1 MKFIRSHFIS
11 IISILICVFLG
22 LYYVRLSARDLVFM
36 DYWRNIVQLVQPVM
50 EGKCRIELLWNSSIG
65 QRNFLQLFLLALNIK
80 YLKLNCIWEVN
91 AGILVMG
98 ASAILLYY
106 MWNKALS
113 EKIKNNKCGAVL
125 KQVCFIPVILTIFNL
140 NQWEILS
147 LQFSFVFMMRILS
160 YLAIFAF
167 IDKAL
172 YDKKWNVF
180 RFGAVGILAGIV
192 ICLLSQ
198 LYFPGM
204 VIAIVCSFV
213 FAFWL
218 IPGSK
223 KQKIKAYLAFL
234 IPCVVS
240 IIFYFWG
247 ISSDGSGGNLEYFVE
262 IVLNGSFFLGILY
275 MLVGSVI
282 PQTIAETMSTELIVV
297 CGLFLLII
305 IFVAVILYFHFQIY
319 KKTWLPLL
327 MAAYG
332 IVSIPI
338 IIYGRAGMYSLNYLT
353 SSRYACETTLIW
365 TACVFIFAYSAFVY
379 SKQSVRIVAC
389 ICMLSISLVILYAD
403 YSELT
408 IAPYRG
414 AYKDNLIQILREEK
428 ITSEE
433 IALLQSHE
441 DTVRNGIELLK
452 KYQLNIYQNI
462 NEK

>member
-1 MKFIRSHFIS
+1 M
-11 IISILICVFLG
+11 LLG

-65 QRNFLQLFLLALNIK
+65 QRNFLQLFLLTLNIK
-80 YLKLNCIWEVN
+80 YLNLNCIWEVY

-98 ASAILLYY
+98 ASTILLYY
-106 MWNKALS
+106 IWNKVLK
-113 EKIKNNKCGAVL
+113 EQIKNIKCGITL
-125 KQVCFIPVILTIFNL
+125 KQLCFIPIILMIFNL

-147 LQFSFVFMMRILS
+147 LQFSFVFMLRILS
-160 YLAIFAF
+160 YLAIFVL
-167 IDKAL
+167 IDNAL
-172 YDKKWNVF
+172 NEKKWSVF
-180 RFGAVGILAGIV
+180 RFGIVGVFAGIV

-218 IPGSK
+218 IPGSM

-234 IPCVVS
+234 LPCAIS
-240 IIFYFWG
+240 TIFYFWG
-247 ISSDGSGGNLEYFVE
+247 MPSDSSGGNLGYF
-262 IVLNGSFFLGILY
+262 IQIILNGSFFVGILY
-275 MLVGSVI
+275 MLVGSVV
-282 PQTIAETMSTELIVV
+282 PQTITETMSTELIIV

-305 IFVAVILYFHFQIY
+305 ILIAVILYFHFQIY

-327 MAAYG
+327 MASYG

-353 SSRYACETTLIW
+353 SSRYACESTLIW
-365 TACVFIFAYSAFVY
+365 VACAFIFAYSAIVY
-379 SKQSVRIVAC
+379 SKPSVRIVAWT
-389 ICMLSISLVILYAD
+389 CMLSISLTILHAD
-403 YSELT
+403 YSEFK

-414 AYKDNLIQILREEK
+414 AYKDNLIQILK
-428 ITSEE
+428 KEE
-433 IALLQSHE
+433 ISSEDVALFQAPE
-441 DTVRNGIELLK
+441 DMVRNGIGLLK

-462 NEK
+462 DKR